1 MNRDELRKNIIWL
14 EARAKDL
21 LTYWDT
27 EEFYKM
33 KSVITDIRIVLDF
46 TVRQIKDDLYNNLRS
61 KTDETSNE
69 KF

>member
-33 KSVITDIRIVLDF
+33 KSVITDIRIILDF

-61 KTDETSNE
+61 KTDETTG
-69 KF
+69 